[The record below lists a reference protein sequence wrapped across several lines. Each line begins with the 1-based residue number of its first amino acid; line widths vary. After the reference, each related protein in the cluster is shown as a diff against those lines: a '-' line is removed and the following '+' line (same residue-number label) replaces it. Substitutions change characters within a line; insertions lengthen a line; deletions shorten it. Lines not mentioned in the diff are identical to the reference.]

1 MKTQWTMIYWQSDT
15 CWLGKLLE
23 HPEIMTQ
30 GETLEELEENLK
42 EAYLLRILAN
52 VPDGYQTKTIR
63 CEIPTKRTLPIPG
76 VGDQVRSG
84 EMTLNK
90 AERAS
95 QEGLTIQ
102 NSGADAV
109 YTALRKLDGVDD
121 QFLDR
126 PEVAHLA
133 SILEGDET
141 PECVATNGQ
150 LSITVA
156 TDRRVIDIEQAIWS
170 NSIKKVESYL
180 YADIRRIEA
189 GQGVECTLLGDRDF
203 RGDAQSRS
211 RQKDALRLRRIRSW
225 QDTACRSRRNGRCS

>member
-23 HPEIMTQ
+23 HPEIMTH
-30 GETLEELEENLK
+30 GRTLEELEENLK
-42 EAYLLRILAN
+42 EAYLLRILAD

-63 CEIPTKRTLPIPG
+63 CEIPTRRTLPIPG

-121 QFLDR
+121 QLLDR
-126 PEVAHLA
+126 PEIAHLA

-150 LSITVA
+150 CSSRWPPIGGLSTLSKRFGA
-156 TDRRVIDIEQAIWS
+156 T
-170 NSIKKVESYL
+170 
-180 YADIRRIEA
+180 
-189 GQGVECTLLGDRDF
+189 
-203 RGDAQSRS
+203 
-211 RQKDALRLRRIRSW
+211 
-225 QDTACRSRRNGRCS
+225 RSRRSNRIYMPTFGGSKRAGGGVHPPWR